1 MAGETRSQ
9 GLRLPAVERGG
20 GAMPGASLR
29 IFRIGGID
37 VSVHVSWLLV
47 FALVTWSLATG
58 FFPQVLPG
66 LDPSGYVLVGAV
78 AALLLFVSVL
88 IHELAHS
95 FTARAKGLEARS
107 IVLFIFG
114 GVSNLGGE
122 AKQPSTEFLV
132 AVVGPLTSFAIA
144 LVTFLV
150 GSASAPG
157 SIVGAVAGYL
167 TVINLLLGVFNL
179 IPGFP
184 LDGGR
189 VFRSIVWNATGSL
202 RRGTEIAVA
211 VSRFIAYGFLVWG
224 FIRLLGGDL
233 IGGLWTAAI
242 GWFLENAAGASM
254 TQVVFDQRLRRVR
267 VADVFRRDS
276 TAAPPDLP
284 VEQLIEDY
292 LLHGNRR
299 AVPVAEDGR
308 VLGIVTLGDVR
319 AVPSEQRSRTP
330 VGDLI
335 REQKCVVV
343 QPGDSLRTAVEALG
357 GGDFE
362 QLPVVE
368 DGRLAGVL
376 TRADV
381 IRQIEL
387 REALDVDPDPSR
399 GQRLLRESGGS
410 VAPR

>member
-1 MAGETRSQ
+1 MAVESQ
-9 GLRLPAVERGG
+9 ARGLRLPALGDGGG
-20 GAMPGASLR
+20 GAPGASLR
-29 IFRIGGID
+29 IFRVGGID

-58 FFPQVLPG
+58 FFPQALPG
-66 LDPSGYVLVGAV
+66 LDARSYVFVGAV

-95 FTARAKGLEARS
+95 FTAKAKGLEARS
-107 IVLFIFG
+107 ITLFIFG

-157 SIVGAVAGYL
+157 SIVAAVAAYL

-202 RRGTEIAVA
+202 RRGTEVAVV

-224 FIRLLGGDL
+224 FLRLLSGDL
-233 IGGLWTAAI
+233 IGGLWIAAI
-242 GWFLENAAGASM
+242 GWFLENAAGAS
-254 TQVVFDQRLRRVR
+254 
-267 VADVFRRDS
+267 
-276 TAAPPDLP
+276 
-284 VEQLIEDY
+284 
-292 LLHGNRR
+292 
-299 AVPVAEDGR
+299 
-308 VLGIVTLGDVR
+308 
-319 AVPSEQRSRTP
+319 
-330 VGDLI
+330 
-335 REQKCVVV
+335 
-343 QPGDSLRTAVEALG
+343 
-357 GGDFE
+357 
-362 QLPVVE
+362 
-368 DGRLAGVL
+368 
-376 TRADV
+376 
-381 IRQIEL
+381 
-387 REALDVDPDPSR
+387 
-399 GQRLLRESGGS
+399 
-410 VAPR
+410 